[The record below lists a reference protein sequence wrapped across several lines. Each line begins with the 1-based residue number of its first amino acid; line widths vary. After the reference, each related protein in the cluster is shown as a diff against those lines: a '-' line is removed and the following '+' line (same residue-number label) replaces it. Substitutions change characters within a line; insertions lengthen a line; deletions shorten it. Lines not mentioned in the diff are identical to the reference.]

1 MAAIGTIRK
10 YSGLLIAIIGVAL
23 AAFVLGDF
31 GKSLG
36 SGGRSEDL
44 AEIDGEKITYM
55 EFENLVDQQAELYK
69 QNTQKD
75 RVTQEEMYRIRKQTW
90 EMILQ
95 ETIMEDEYD
104 ELGITVTKAELDDLI
119 RGNNPHPYIVRNF
132 TNPNTGQFDQQRVI
146 SIWNNFDKLEKEA
159 QQQIINLE
167 EQIKKDRLT
176 TKYYNLISKGYYL
189 PSEIA
194 KKDYK
199 AANDVYRYAFTIYPY
214 SKLADTA
221 VNITDKDYEE
231 FYEENKI
238 RYDQEKSRAIEY
250 VIFDV
255 KPSPEDVA
263 KIEKEVAEIEKEFK
277 AVPIDNIVNYVNRI
291 SDVRYDS
298 TFFKEGELPINIDSI
313 MFNAP
318 IGTMVG
324 PYEEEETYTLA
335 RLVDIQNR
343 PDSIKA
349 SHILIA
355 YQGAFNAQQSNIT
368 RTKKQAEKL
377 ADSLLNVAKN
387 SLTPFD
393 TLAKKFSDDPSAAQN
408 NGDLGWFADGTMVYP
423 FNQACIE
430 NEVGDIVKIQ
440 SRFGYHIIN
449 ITGKKEPVK
458 KARVA
463 FVKRYN
469 EPSEETF
476 QNVYSKASKF
486 AGENKTLEEFREAI
500 TKQGLNKRTSDYLRE
515 MDNRIP
521 GLENPREIIRWVFEE
536 ERKVGDVSIAF
547 DLQNQYI
554 VAAVK
559 DIRKKGVPELIKIKE
574 QIKPQVV
581 KRKKAQVLKE
591 KINNKIKE
599 GANLKEIA
607 SEFNLEIDTVKRG
620 TFQSPNIPKVGREIN
635 VVGYIA
641 GMEKGEMSKAIE
653 GNRGVFVVTLND
665 KIDAPEIENHE
676 ATKKNA
682 ARRFQQRVN
691 YAAYKALQDC
701 KEIEDNRGQF
711 Y

>member
-1 MAAIGTIRK
+1 MAAIGKIRK
-10 YSGLLIAIIGVAL
+10 YSGLLIAVIGVAL

-36 SGGRSEDL
+36 SGNKVEDL
-44 AEIDGEKITYM
+44 AEIEGERISYQQ
-55 EFENLVDQQAELYK
+55 FEMLVEQQVELYK

-75 RVTQEEMYRIRKQTW
+75 RVTQEEMDRIRKQTW
-90 EMILQ
+90 NMILQ
-95 ETIMEDEYD
+95 ETIMGEEYE

-119 RGNNPHPYIVRNF
+119 RGNNPHPFIVRNF
-132 TNPNTGQFDQQRVI
+132 TNPNTGQYDQQRVI
-146 SIWNNFDKLEKEA
+146 SIWNNFDRLEKEA

-189 PSEIA
+189 PSSIA
-194 KKDYK
+194 KLDYK
-199 AANDVYRYAFTIYPY
+199 AANNVYRYTFTMYPY
-214 SKLADTA
+214 SKLADNE
-221 VNITDKDYEE
+221 VNITEEDYEE

-255 KPSPEDVA
+255 KPSPKDVS
-263 KIEKEVAEIEKEFK
+263 KIEREVAELEKEFK
-277 AVPIDNIVNYVNRI
+277 DIPLEDVVNYVNRI

-318 IGTMVG
+318 LGTMVG
-324 PYEEEETYTLA
+324 PYKEDETYTLA

-343 PDSIKA
+343 PDSLKA

-355 YQGAFNAQQSNIT
+355 YQGAFNAQKSNIT

-387 SLTPFD
+387 SPNPFD
-393 TLAKKFSDDPSAAQN
+393 TLAKNFSDDPSAAQN
-408 NGDLGWFADGTMVYP
+408 NGDLGWFADGTMVHP

-430 NEVGDIVKIQ
+430 NKVGDIVKIQ
-440 SRFGYHIIN
+440 SRFGYHIVN

-463 FVKRYN
+463 FVKRYS
-469 EPSEETF
+469 EPSEETY
-476 QNVYSKASKF
+476 QSVYSEASKF
-486 AGENKTLEEFREAI
+486 AGENKTLEKFREAI
-500 TKQGLNKRTSDYLRE
+500 KNQGLNKRTSDHLKE

-521 GLENPREIIRWVFEE
+521 GLENPREIVRWAFDE

-547 DLQNQYI
+547 DLQDQYI

-559 DIRKKGVPELIKIKE
+559 DIRKEGVPELIKIKD
-574 QIKPQVV
+574 QIKAQVV
-581 KRKKAQVLKE
+581 KRKKAQILKE
-591 KINNKIKE
+591 KINNKIME
-599 GANLKEIA
+599 GAGFKKIA
-607 SEFNLEIDTVKRG
+607 SEFNLKIDTVKRG

-635 VVGYIA
+635 VVGHVA
-641 GMEKGEMSKAIE
+641 GMDKGEMSKAIE
-653 GNRGVFVVTLND
+653 GNRGVFVVKLTD
-665 KIDAPEIENHE
+665 KIEAPEIENYE
-676 ATKKNA
+676 ATKKNT
-682 ARRFQQRVN
+682 ARRFQQRVE
-691 YAAYKALQDC
+691 YAAYNALQDC
-701 KEIEDNRGQF
+701 KEVEDNRSRF